1 MMDNMPELRTY
12 ADELK
17 QITNNKIP
25 FLILDIRQKYDSL
38 SKDTTQ
44 KNYEL

>member
-1 MMDNMPELRTY
+1 MPELRTY

-17 QITNNKIP
+17 QIINNKIP
-25 FLILDIRQKYDSL
+25 FLILDLRQKYESIT
-38 SKDTTQ
+38 KDTTQ